1 MPIMLTRKDGP
12 PTPFRNAE
20 YIPFYYFIPK
30 SILSRCGAELN
41 AIPRNPQVLLRN
53 RAACEFVESDLFR
66 LLIIDATAFMVWP
79 YMGFGEYMEIYS
91 GYDPAWRF
99 AHCPDY
105 WIQELTDEGILA
117 SAGELFKGCH
127 SELGYVPEWQIDI
140 YLRYIVPNVMK
151 KHRMDEIIRV
161 AREYPCFEDFDF
173 RKSNQKT
180 DFIRKWYHTRT
191 KHPMISLEEFQEAYA
206 DAHGGQEYEEPDPSQ
221 NVEETAVAQAL
232 VDQFKAM
239 FRKVQEDFH
248 QLSEEEQRA
257 DMGQYTARHQEEML
271 DYIYDHFD
279 VFRLLLDGAHGTRF
293 SCFLDE
299 LVDIEVEYTYKYM
312 EVIGCESVKSG
323 LVTEEFIHIIVT
335 AYFNG
340 MFEVV
345 RHNMDRAAAHRYVK
359 MLNRYHMAGFSTVFD
374 PQS

>member
-1 MPIMLTRKDGP
+1 MAQQTKCRKK
-12 PTPFRNAE
+12 TEARREA
-20 YIPFYYFIPK
+20 
-30 SILSRCGAELN
+30 ILD
-41 AIPRNPQVLLRN
+41 
-53 RAACEFVESDLFR
+53 AA
-66 LLIIDATAFMVWP
+66 
-79 YMGFGEYMEIYS
+79 
-91 GYDPAWRF
+91 
-99 AHCPDY
+99 
-105 WIQELTDEGILA
+105 
-117 SAGELFKGCH
+117 
-127 SELGYVPEWQIDI
+127 
-140 YLRYIVPNVMK
+140 
-151 KHRMDEIIRV
+151 
-161 AREYPCFEDFDF
+161 
-173 RKSNQKT
+173 
-180 DFIRKWYHTRT
+180 
-191 KHPMISLEEFQEAYA
+191 LEEFAAKGYA
-206 DAHGGQEYEEPDPSQ
+206 GARMEDIARRAGVAKGTLYLHFGDKEGLFRAIAEP
-221 NVEETAVAQAL
+221 V
-232 VDQFKAM
+232 VDQFKSM
-239 FRKVQEDFH
+239 FRRVQEDFH

-374 PQS
+374 PQP

>member
-1 MPIMLTRKDGP
+1 MAQQTKCRKK
-12 PTPFRNAE
+12 TEARREA
-20 YIPFYYFIPK
+20 
-30 SILSRCGAELN
+30 ILD
-41 AIPRNPQVLLRN
+41 
-53 RAACEFVESDLFR
+53 AA
-66 LLIIDATAFMVWP
+66 
-79 YMGFGEYMEIYS
+79 
-91 GYDPAWRF
+91 
-99 AHCPDY
+99 
-105 WIQELTDEGILA
+105 
-117 SAGELFKGCH
+117 
-127 SELGYVPEWQIDI
+127 
-140 YLRYIVPNVMK
+140 
-151 KHRMDEIIRV
+151 
-161 AREYPCFEDFDF
+161 
-173 RKSNQKT
+173 
-180 DFIRKWYHTRT
+180 
-191 KHPMISLEEFQEAYA
+191 LEEFAAKGYA
-206 DAHGGQEYEEPDPSQ
+206 GARMEDIARRAGVAKGTLYLHFGDKEGLFRAIAEP
-221 NVEETAVAQAL
+221 V

-239 FRKVQEDFH
+239 FRRVQEDFH

-374 PQS
+374 PQP